1 MNSAEEQDRQDRLT
15 PLIER
20 ARQRD
25 ETALSELFRVH
36 TKRLLESIRAD
47 LGDRLR
53 QRLESQDVM
62 QQVYLDALNNIDR
75 FEGRGKDSFFAWLR
89 RIAVNR
95 ICDVDRKAFKT
106 VKRGGE
112 MRAADLGS
120 HTSAIR
126 LLDQIAGTI
135 TSPSMKA
142 DFADRVIALQEAL
155 DELSD
160 DHRKVISLRYINQL
174 NVAETAAK
182 MDRSER
188 AVRSLCARALI
199 RLRELLGDAI

>member
-1 MNSAEEQDRQDRLT
+1 MNSAEEQEKPDQLT

-25 ETALSELFRVH
+25 ETALSELFKAH
-36 TKRLLESIRAD
+36 T
-47 LGDRLR
+47 
-53 QRLESQDVM
+53 
-62 QQVYLDALNNIDR
+62 
-75 FEGRGKDSFFAWLR
+75 
-89 RIAVNR
+89 
-95 ICDVDRKAFKT
+95 
-106 VKRGGE
+106 
-112 MRAADLGS
+112 
-120 HTSAIR
+120 HR
-126 LLDQIAGTI
+126 LLDQLAGTI

-142 DFADRVIALQEAL
+142 DFADRVMALQGAL
-155 DELSD
+155 DDLSD
-160 DHRKVISLRYINQL
+160 DHRQVISLRYINQL